1 MTAQAAHVVA
11 APAGT
16 DDPSLSVPR
25 RRRPRPGRT
34 IVDVVLV
41 LGALLWLVPVYWML
55 KSAFQRESDLLSS
68 SPDLLPWS
76 PTLENFSGVLNS
88 PAFWGGVP
96 MFLVKRRGAS
106 LARY

>member
-55 KSAFQRESDLLSS
+55 KSAFQRESVLLSS
-68 SPDLLPWS
+68 SPALLPGS
-76 PTLENFSGVLNS
+76 PTLENFSGVLTPPGFGGGHWAS
-88 PAFWGGVP
+88 PSA
-96 MFLVKRRGAS
+96 RRA
-106 LARY
+106 